1 MTNGAAGGKGK
12 QEALI
17 ALAATLL
24 GDPLFESVKDDVRD
38 ALRKDPIESAML
50 AILVGSYAF
59 FQAEKGVNPKVVT
72 FNDALVFISTSM
84 SVGYSDIFPK
94 TERGKIIASVI
105 QTVGPSMT
113 TRLLDPTWKEKQ
125 QEEQEKQA
133 AAETQKQIV
142 QKLDAILEVLK
153 SQQRA

>member
-38 ALRKDPIESAML
+38 ALRKDPLENALL

-84 SVGYSDIFPK
+84 SVGYSDIFPR

-105 QTVGPSMT
+105 QTVGPSLT
-113 TRLLDPTWKEKQ
+113 TSLLDPTRKEQ
-125 QEEQEKQA
+125 QQEKQA
-133 AAETQKQIV
+133 EAETQQQIV